1 MRDGRRRHHV
11 SCARANRTRA
21 GHHAAPPARLSE
33 ADCSQ
38 AHSLLVMRAQS
49 RQPLARVVQR
59 FADSGDIAMPENG
72 KNAGK
77 QWNFAAIDFARL
89 HREIADERLGHRQ
102 TDRGHPQ
109 PHCPILV

>member
-1 MRDGRRRHHV
+1 MRRRRLALAKAIAAKPIAR
-11 SCARANRTRA
+11 SLCARKVGSRPHT
-21 GHHAAPPARLSE
+21 S
-33 ADCSQ
+33 
-38 AHSLLVMRAQS
+38 HS
-49 RQPLARVVQR
+49 
-59 FADSGDIAMPENG
+59 FADSSDIAMPENG

-77 QWNFAAIDFARL
+77 QRNFAAIDFARL